1 MLTREN
7 RKIEGMMKMRME
19 WNNNGNQNMVSKLA
33 GIALVVVGMII
44 AGNALGWWNVSLFF
58 RGWWTLFII
67 IPSVI
72 GLFDSRETNKT
83 GNLVRNNH
91 WCCFTTCSKRNN

>member
-1 MLTREN
+1 M
-7 RKIEGMMKMRME
+7 RKLSNIIWGILFIFIGSI
-19 WNNNGNQNMVSKLA
+19 WALNA
-33 GIALVVVGMII
+33 TGIADIDI
-44 AGNALGWWNVSLFF
+44 FF
-58 RGWWTLFII
+58 DGWWTLFII

>member
-1 MLTREN
+1 MFVAKEGEIYMSN
-7 RKIEGMMKMRME
+7 FSKIL
-19 WNNNGNQNMVSKLA
+19 W
-33 GIALVVVGMII
+33 GIFFEALGVVIGL
-44 AGNALGWWNVSLFF
+44 NALNITSIDLLFK
-58 RGWWTLFII
+58 GWWTLFII

>member
-44 AGNALGWWNVSLFF
+44 AGNALGW
-58 RGWWTLFII
+58 
-67 IPSVI
+67 
-72 GLFDSRETNKT
+72 
-83 GNLVRNNH
+83 
-91 WCCFTTCSKRNN
+91 